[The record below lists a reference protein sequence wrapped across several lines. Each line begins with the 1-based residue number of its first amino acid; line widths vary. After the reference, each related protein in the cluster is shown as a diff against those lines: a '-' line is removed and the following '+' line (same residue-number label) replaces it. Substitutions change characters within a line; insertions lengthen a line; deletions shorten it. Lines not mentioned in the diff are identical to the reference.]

1 MPERPS
7 EPGKGI
13 GTGFL
18 RLPRGR
24 LPRTAPGRQAHGKKK
39 EAEQESS
46 GAEPS
51 HLHPSLDLAV
61 GTVLSSRISGVAS
74 PLRCPNLFPAES
86 APVAAPAGPR
96 GRAGRWAR
104 APAERGRPRCRPSP
118 WPGRGLSPDGAGR
131 GWAGLALASRVGR
144 FKTPRC
150 WESQRERHGTVG
162 RAPGRGGED
171 PWPDPACILGGRG
184 EGALCTC
191 SSVACCSLALRAA
204 THLFPRAI
212 PGWVQEEAP
221 GWHHLRA
228 AWQDRRRGRT
238 CRCCR
243 RRWRERRAARTGEE
257 RAGRRV
263 ATARPSPFAPGRLR
277 VGSVG
282 LPGSGV
288 EQERAVAAAS
298 LPCPALPCPDP
309 RASSERAALFC
320 TAPLPVSGLDW
331 VVRGAAAAC
340 VGGSDGSQEQ
350 NWASAPLSSCP
361 PTRRKGPPGG
371 NAKPSSRPPSGR
383 GRSSGAGAGSCLKR
397 GARMGWGADRHG

>member
-1 MPERPS
+1 MPARKAQPAGCQRGPRS
-7 EPGKGI
+7 RSAGKGI

-18 RLPRGR
+18 RLPSGR
-24 LPRTAPGRQAHGKKK
+24 LPRTAPAAVPPPRGRQAHGTKK

-46 GAEPS
+46 GAEQPS
-51 HLHPSLDLAV
+51 PFLGPGRRDRPLIP
-61 GTVLSSRISGVAS
+61 ISGVAS
-74 PLRCPNLFPAES
+74 LLRCPNLFPAES

-104 APAERGRPRCRPSP
+104 APAERGRSRCRPSP
-118 WPGRGLSPDGAGR
+118 WPGRGLPPDGAGR

-150 WESQRERHGTVG
+150 LESERERHGTVG

-171 PWPDPACILGGRG
+171 PWPDPACILGGRR

-204 THLFPRAI
+204 TQLFPRTI

-243 RRWRERRAARTGEE
+243 RRWRRAARTGEE

-298 LPCPALPCPDP
+298 PPCPVRTREPA
-309 RASSERAALFC
+309 RSGRRSFV
-320 TAPLPVSGLDW
+320 PLPSRSLGWTGLCAAQLPR
-331 VVRGAAAAC
+331 VLGAPT
-340 VGGSDGSQEQ
+340 GLRSRTGQ
-350 NWASAPLSSCP
+350 APLSP
-361 PTRRKGPPGG
+361 P
-371 NAKPSSRPPSGR
+371 ARPPACRECKTHLQASVRTGKVAAVR
-383 GRSSGAGAGSCLKR
+383 GRVLA
-397 GARMGWGADRHG
+397 